1 MVGFD
6 HNLGKAY
13 EPDMGGIDTTPL
25 FQHAIDIDISADGLK
40 EWVRHWPDISGRIL
54 L

>member
-25 FQHAIDIDISADGLK
+25 FQHAIDIDFSAILK
-40 EWVRHWPDISGRIL
+40 EWERHRPDFSGRIL
-54 L
+54 